1 MRKVELR
8 KHIRQLKRQFTP
20 QQLEELSLD
29 ICSRLLLEPHIQQA
43 DPLLLYHSLPGEV
56 DTRMLLDTLKGKNI
70 LLPHVVSAEE
80 MELKRY
86 SGPADLRQ
94 GAFGIMEPCGA
105 SFTDYQQID
114 VAIVPGMAFDHHGH
128 RLGRGKGYYDRFL
141 SRVPNI
147 YKIGLC
153 FGFQLVEEVPT
164 DENDIQMDLVLSGSG
179 CQQ

>member
-1 MRKVELR
+1 MRKDELR

-43 DPLLLYHSLPGEV
+43 DTLLLYHSLPDEV

-94 GAFGIMEPCGA
+94 GTFGIMEPCGV

-128 RLGRGKGYYDRFL
+128 RLGRGKGYYDRMLPKL
-141 SRVPNI
+141 SNA
-147 YKIGLC
+147 YKIGMC
-153 FGFQLVEEVPT
+153 FDFQKLPGIPADEHDIKVDEV
-164 DENDIQMDLVLSGSG
+164 I
-179 CQQ
+179 